1 MSKASFLHL
10 ADLHLDSPFE
20 SVSYLPPSLKANL
33 RDASLFAFENAVSFA
48 ISEGVDAVVIA
59 GDIYDGAR
67 LSTRVQVFFKEQL
80 QMLSSAGI
88 SSILIHGNH
97 DLVQDWSMVTVWPE
111 KVRFLGDKSAE
122 LMSLTSKD
130 GEILKFIGSCGVY
143 SDFGSMKVDLER
155 CLSLDQIKAS
165 GFRVFILHGDVLGGS
180 SSLENYTCIPV
191 KDLVSL
197 PVDYWALGHI
207 HQYTELSTNPRVVYS
222 GTIQGRSIKPAECGE
237 KGGVLVKIENGQIVK
252 TEFKSFSQV
261 EFKQLEIKVDQ
272 VLSESGFILAI
283 KNSIKEQVVLC
294 EKPQILR
301 LSIET
306 CLENRKSFNLKSREE
321 EFVSTLR
328 EVVFKDLACSVE
340 RVKWVDVKEISS
352 PLATE
357 ILEQV
362 ENIISSQL
370 LSKDEIVREILKQES
385 PLKGIDTELNLETVL
400 DGARDRIKSLIGC
413 SNE

>member
-20 SVSYLPPSLKANL
+20 SVSYLPSSLKANL
-33 RDASLFAFENAVSFA
+33 RDASLLAFENAVSFA
-48 ISEGVDAVVIA
+48 ITEGVDAVVIA

-67 LSTRVQVFFKEQL
+67 LSTRAQVFFKEQL
-80 QMLSSAGI
+80 QLLSSAGI

-111 KVRFLGDKSAE
+111 KVKFFSSNDVDFV
-122 LMSLTSKD
+122 SLTSKD
-130 GEILKFIGSCGVY
+130 GEILKFIGSGGVY
-143 SDFGSMKVDLER
+143 SDFESLKVDLEG
-155 CLSLDQIKAS
+155 CLSSDQNGGS
-165 GFRVFILHGDVLGGS
+165 GVKVFILHADVQGGS
-180 SSLENYTCIPV
+180 ASLGNYTCIPLRE
-191 KDLVSL
+191 LVSL
-197 PVDYWALGHI
+197 PVDYLALGHI
-207 HQYTELSTNPRVVYS
+207 HQYLELSTNPRVVYP

-272 VLSESGFILAI
+272 VLSESDFILAI
-283 KNSIKEQVVLC
+283 KSSIKEQVVLC

-306 CLENRKSFNLKSREE
+306 YLENRKSFNLKSREE
-321 EFVSTLR
+321 EFLSTLR
-328 EVVFKDLACSVE
+328 EVVFRELNSSVE

-385 PLKGIDTELNLETVL
+385 PLKGIDTDLSLETVL
-400 DGARDRIKSLIGC
+400 DGARDRIKSLLGC
-413 SNE
+413 ANE